1 MHIGKA
7 TQGEESSRRVRKV

>member
-7 TQGEESSRRVRKV
+7 KEGEESTASSF

>member
-7 TQGEESSRRVRKV
+7 TQGEESTASSF